1 VKGGGHGTNPK
12 MSSTQ
17 DGIQIYM
24 GRFKDVK
31 YDPNTQRVKVGA
43 GCLWDHVYLE
53 LAKEGRSV
61 VGGARN
67 GGVGVAGFLQGGGY
81 SIKTNQYGLGI
92 DNIYAIDVVLPR
104 ISQQTGKIEVKRVAK
119 DSNLWE
125 DVELFQALKVVYRF
139 FPNGL
144 RLVLLYF

>member
-1 VKGGGHGTNPK
+1 

-24 GRFKDVK
+24 ARFKDVD
-31 YDPNTQRVKVGA
+31 YDPNTKRVTVGA

-53 LAKEGRSV
+53 LAKYGRSV
-61 VGGARN
+61 VGGARD

-104 ISQQTGKIEVKRVAK
+104 FLKQTGKIEVRRVAK
-119 DSNLWE
+119 DSNVSD

-144 RLVLLYF
+144 HSVLLYF